1 MEFVDG
7 PPLSKIVQETAGL
20 PPKRAAEITRQTA
33 EALAVAHDM
42 GIVHRDL
49 KPDNIMIAK
58 TRDGDDLVKVVDF
71 GIAKASGN
79 SAQKV
84 TKTGN
89 VVGTPD
95 YMSPEQLAGDALDG
109 RSDIYSLGLVTFYM
123 LTGCLPFPSESPQ
136 ESMIMRLTDK
146 PKSLAEMR
154 PDIAWPR
161 DVQVVMDRVLEREA
175 PRRYQG
181 ATEFA
186 RDLVRA
192 VDAMDVRP
200 AIAADVTGSKSVAPA
215 TRVAPSA
222 TPRGVPTVTVAAP
235 SPASVPVTPPP
246 NRRRVLAPVAVGIAV
261 LLVVSA
267 ALYEPILGRKK
278 QPLAADTSSPPSAP
292 ASPAAKTTFARSP
305 ETSQVAAP
313 ARGQPGRSSSSAP
326 TSQTPTINIGKELS
340 NAEAEAKRDDD
351 ESARSALRR
360 IETIEP
366 RLVAGNDILRAGMA
380 KAEAWL
386 TLKDAAKACAALS
399 SVKDRAVGTPFQSK
413 VDDLLLG
420 C

>member
-1 MEFVDG
+1 
-7 PPLSKIVQETAGL
+7 
-20 PPKRAAEITRQTA
+20 
-33 EALAVAHDM
+33 M

-181 ATEFA
+181 AT
-186 RDLVRA
+186 RVRA
-192 VDAMDVRP
+192 RRGPGGRRHGRKVGHGGGRHWLE
-200 AIAADVTGSKSVAPA
+200 SVAPA
-215 TRVAPSA
+215 TRVAPRRML
-222 TPRGVPTVTVAAP
+222 TPRRLDSP
-235 SPASVPVTPPP
+235 SRGS
-246 NRRRVLAPVAVGIAV
+246 
-261 LLVVSA
+261 
-267 ALYEPILGRKK
+267 
-278 QPLAADTSSPPSAP
+278 
-292 ASPAAKTTFARSP
+292 FARIRASD
-305 ETSQVAAP
+305 
-313 ARGQPGRSSSSAP
+313 AP
-326 TSQTPTINIGKELS
+326 TEPSKGSGPSGCWWHRGVTSRFGG
-340 NAEAEAKRDDD
+340 
-351 ESARSALRR
+351 AL
-360 IETIEP
+360 
-366 RLVAGNDILRAGMA
+366 
-380 KAEAWL
+380 
-386 TLKDAAKACAALS
+386 
-399 SVKDRAVGTPFQSK
+399 
-413 VDDLLLG
+413 
-420 C
+420 